1 MSSGV
6 KLPKLPFPLRDYQ
19 KEGVEFLTSNNAALL
34 GDDMG
39 LGKTVQVIV
48 ALKKLFYANGVKR
61 TLIIVPNSLTSN
73 WVNEFSTWYSDLPIG
88 TLIGNKES
96 RENTLKHSSSTI
108 IATYEQIR
116 IIFETSRDIGEFE
129 YVIFDEAQRLKN
141 SNSNIFQACKK
152 IESNNIWML
161 SGTPLE
167 NNSNDII
174 SLFSI
179 LKYGI
184 LQRGYTPREIKEI
197 ISPYL
202 LRRLKKDLLEELPD
216 LLEENKYIDLSEKQ
230 LAFYNALIERKF
242 ELDKKDSSGMLA
254 LITEL
259 KKVCNFDPISETSSK
274 LEYLK
279 EIVEDTFNNS
289 EKIIVFSQYVET
301 LKFIERNLNTNTLLY
316 DGSLSKKQRDL
327 VVDKFQNSKESEVLL
342 ASLQAGGVG
351 LNLQAASRVVIF
363 DRWWNP
369 AVEKQAIARAHRMGN
384 KNKVHA
390 IKFVSAGTIEERI
403 LDLLHYKEDLFEEII
418 EGAVELKDKAS
429 LAELLEIKE

>member
-1 MSSGV
+1 MDYQ
-6 KLPKLPFPLRDYQ
+6 KELNLPFPLRDYQ
-19 KEGVEFLTSNNAALL
+19 KTGVDFLIGNSSALL

-39 LGKTVQVIV
+39 LGKTVQTIV
-48 ALKKLFYANGVKR
+48 ALKKLFKPKGFKR
-61 TLIIVPNSLTSN
+61 TLLIVPNSLVSN
-73 WVNEFSTWYSDLPIG
+73 WVKEFTIWYPELPVG
-88 TLIGNKES
+88 VLIGNKES
-96 RENTLKHSSSTI
+96 RENTLKHSSSI
-108 IATYEQIR
+108 IISTYEQIR
-116 IIFETSRDIGEFE
+116 IIYEQPKDFGQFE
-129 YVIFDEAQRLKN
+129 YLIFDEAQRLKN
-141 SNSNIFQACKK
+141 SSSNIHQACKK
-152 IESNNIWML
+152 IESKNTWML

-167 NNSNDII
+167 NNAEDIV

-179 LKYGI
+179 LKYGA
-184 LQRGYTPREIKEI
+184 LQRGYTPSEIKEI

-202 LRRLKKDLLEELPD
+202 LRRLKADILQELPD
-216 LLEENKYIDLSEKQ
+216 LLEEDKYLDLNEKQ
-230 LAFYNALIERKF
+230 LVFYNSLIEQKLK
-242 ELDKKDSSGMLA
+242 LDKKDSSGMLA

-274 LEYLK
+274 LDYLK
-279 EIVEDTFNNS
+279 EIIQDSFTKG

-301 LKFIERNLNTNTLLY
+301 LKFIQKNLSIKTLKF
-316 DGSLSKKQRDL
+316 DGSLNKKQKDSI
-327 VVDKFQNSKESEVLL
+327 VDEFQNSTEPIVFL

-403 LDLLHYKEDLFEEII
+403 LDLLHYKEDLFDEIV
-418 EGAVELKDKAS
+418 EGAVELKDRAS

>member
-1 MSSGV
+1 V
-6 KLPKLPFPLRDYQ
+6 DYKKQLDLPFDLRDYQ
-19 KEGVEFLTSNNAALL
+19 KTGVEFLSANSAALL

-39 LGKTVQVIV
+39 LGKTVQAIV
-48 ALKKLFYANGVKR
+48 ALKKKFLENGIKR
-61 TLIIVPNSLTSN
+61 TLLIVPNSLVSN
-73 WVNEFSTWYSDLPIG
+73 WVREFSTWYPSLYVG
-88 TLIGNKES
+88 TLVGNRES

-108 IATYEQIR
+108 VATYEQIR
-116 IIFETSRDIGEFE
+116 IIFENPKNIGSFD

-141 SNSNIFQACKK
+141 STSNVHQACKK
-152 IESNNIWML
+152 IEAKNIWML

-167 NNSNDII
+167 NNSGDII

-179 LKYGI
+179 LKFGT
-184 LQRGYTPREIKEI
+184 LQSGFTPKEIKEI

-202 LRRLKKDLLEELPD
+202 LRRLKTNLLKELPD
-216 LLEENKYIDLSEKQ
+216 LLEENKYIDLNEKQ
-230 LAFYNALIERKF
+230 LLFYNSLIERKR

-259 KKVCNFDPISETSSK
+259 KKACNYDPISETSSK
-274 LEYLK
+274 LDYLK
-279 EIVEDTFNNS
+279 EIIEDTFINS
-289 EKIIVFSQYVET
+289 EKIIVFSQYVES
-301 LKFIERNLNTNTLLY
+301 LKFIQKNLKVKSILF
-316 DGSLSKKQRDL
+316 DGSLNKSEKDSA
-327 VVDKFQNSKESEVLL
+327 VDKFQNSKESVVFL

-351 LNLQAASRVVIF
+351 LNLQSASRVVIF

-403 LDLLHYKEDLFEEII
+403 LDLLHYKEELFDEVI
-418 EGAVELKDKAS
+418 EGAVELKDKAT
-429 LAELLEIKE
+429 LLDILDIKE

>member
-1 MSSGV
+1 MDYQ
-6 KLPKLPFPLRDYQ
+6 KELNLPFPLRDYQ
-19 KEGVEFLTSNNAALL
+19 KTGVEFLISNSSALL

-39 LGKTVQVIV
+39 LGKTVQTIV
-48 ALKKLFYANGVKR
+48 GLKKLFTENGLKR
-61 TLIIVPNSLTSN
+61 TLLIVPNSLVSN
-73 WVNEFSTWYSDLPIG
+73 WVKEFSEWYPELSVG
-88 TLIGNKES
+88 TLVGNQES

-116 IIFETSRDIGEFE
+116 IIFNQPKDIGKFE

-141 SNSNIFQACKK
+141 TTSGVHQACKK

-167 NNSNDII
+167 NNAEDII
-174 SLFSI
+174 SLFNI
-179 LKYGI
+179 LKFGT
-184 LQRGYTPREIKEI
+184 LQKGYTPTEIKEI

-202 LRRLKKDLLEELPD
+202 LRRLKADILQELPD
-216 LLEENKYIDLSEKQ
+216 LLEEDKYLDLNEKQ
-230 LAFYNALIERKF
+230 LVFYNSLIERKLQ
-242 ELDKKDSSGMLA
+242 LDNKDSSGMLA

-259 KKVCNFDPISETSSK
+259 KKACNYDPVSETSSK
-274 LEYLK
+274 LDYLHD
-279 EIVEDTFNNS
+279 IIDDTFNNN

-301 LKFIERNLNTNTLLY
+301 LKFIQKNLNVKSILF
-316 DGSLSKKQRDL
+316 DGSLNKDEKDT
-327 VVDKFQNSKESEVLL
+327 VVDEFQNSKEPLVFL

-351 LNLQAASRVVIF
+351 LNLQSASRVVLF

-390 IKFVSAGTIEERI
+390 VKFVSAGTIEERI
-403 LDLLHYKEDLFEEII
+403 LDLLHYKEDLFDEIV
-418 EGAVELKDKAS
+418 EGAVELKEKAS

>member
-1 MSSGV
+1 MDY
-6 KLPKLPFPLRDYQ
+6 KKELDLPFDLRDYQ
-19 KEGVEFLTSNNAALL
+19 KKGVDFLSNNSSALL

-39 LGKTVQVIV
+39 LGKTVQAIV
-48 ALKKLFYANGVKR
+48 ALKKEFLKNGIKR
-61 TLIIVPNSLTSN
+61 TLLIVPNSLVSN
-73 WVNEFSTWYSDLPIG
+73 WVREFSIWYPNLPVG
-88 TLIGNKES
+88 TLVGNKES

-116 IIFETSRDIGEFE
+116 IIFENPKNIGQFD

-141 SNSNIFQACKK
+141 STSNVHQACKK
-152 IESNNIWML
+152 IEAKNIWML

-167 NNSNDII
+167 NNSGDII

-179 LKYGI
+179 LKYGT
-184 LQRGYTPREIKEI
+184 LQSGYTPKEIKEI

-202 LRRLKKDLLEELPD
+202 LRRLKENLLKELPD
-216 LLEENKYIDLSEKQ
+216 LLEENKYIDLNDNQ
-230 LAFYNALIERKF
+230 LLFYNSLIERKR

-259 KKVCNFDPISETSSK
+259 KKACNYDPISETSSK
-274 LEYLK
+274 LDYLQ
-279 EIVEDTFNNS
+279 EIIEDTFNNN
-289 EKIIVFSQYVET
+289 EKIIVFSQYVES
-301 LKFIERNLNTNTLLY
+301 LKFIQQNLKVKSILF
-316 DGSLSKKQRDL
+316 DGSLSKSQKDAA
-327 VVDKFQNSKESEVLL
+327 VDKFQNSTESIVFL

-351 LNLQAASRVVIF
+351 LNLQSASRVVIF

-403 LDLLHYKEDLFEEII
+403 LDLLHFKEELFDEVI
-418 EGAVELKDKAS
+418 EGAVELKDKAT
-429 LAELLEIKE
+429 LLDILDIKE

>member
-1 MSSGV
+1 MSLQEVLS
-6 KLPKLPFPLRDYQ
+6 LPFPLRPYQ
-19 KEGVEFLTSNNAALL
+19 EEGVEFLTSNNSALL

-39 LGKTVQVIV
+39 LGKTVQAIV
-48 ALKKLFYANGVKR
+48 ALKKEFLENGIKR
-61 TLIIVPNSLTSN
+61 TLLIVPNSLVSN
-73 WVNEFSTWYSDLPIG
+73 WVKEFSMWYPNLPVG
-88 TLIGNKES
+88 TLVGNRES

-108 IATYEQIR
+108 IATYEQVR
-116 IIFETSRDIGEFE
+116 IIFENPKNIGDFD
-129 YVIFDEAQRLKN
+129 YLIFDEAQRLKN
-141 SNSNIFQACKK
+141 STSNVHQACKK
-152 IESNNIWML
+152 IEAKNIWML

-167 NNSNDII
+167 NNSGDIV

-179 LKYGI
+179 LKYGT
-184 LQRGYTPREIKEI
+184 LQSGYTPKEIKEI

-202 LRRLKKDLLEELPD
+202 LRRLKEDLLKELPD
-216 LLEENKYIDLSEKQ
+216 LLEENKYIDLNDKQ
-230 LAFYNALIERKF
+230 LIFYNSLIQRKL

-259 KKVCNFDPISETSSK
+259 KKACNYDPISETSSK
-274 LEYLK
+274 LDYLK
-279 EIVEDTFNNS
+279 EIIEDTFNNN
-289 EKIIVFSQYVET
+289 EKIIVFSQYVES
-301 LKFIERNLNTNTLLY
+301 LKFIQNNLQVKSILF
-316 DGSLSKKQRDL
+316 DGSLNKSQKDSA
-327 VVDKFQNSKESEVLL
+327 VDEFQNSTESIVFL

-403 LDLLHYKEDLFEEII
+403 LDLLHYKEELFDEVV
-418 EGAVELKDKAS
+418 EGAVELKDKAT
-429 LAELLEIKE
+429 LLDILEIKE

>member
-1 MSSGV
+1 MDYQ
-6 KLPKLPFPLRDYQ
+6 KELDLPFPLRDYQ
-19 KEGVEFLTSNNAALL
+19 KNGVEFLCSNKSALL

-39 LGKTVQVIV
+39 LGKTVQTIV
-48 ALKKLFYANGVKR
+48 ALKKLFQPKGFKR
-61 TLIIVPNSLTSN
+61 TLLIVPNSLVSN
-73 WVNEFSTWYSDLPIG
+73 WVKEFTVWYPKLPVG
-88 TLIGNKES
+88 VLAGNKES
-96 RENTLKHSSSTI
+96 RENTLKHSSSII

-116 IIFETSRDIGEFE
+116 IIYEQPKDFGQFE
-129 YVIFDEAQRLKN
+129 YLIFDEAQRLKN
-141 SNSNIFQACKK
+141 SSSNIHQACKK
-152 IESNNIWML
+152 IESNNVWML

-167 NNSNDII
+167 NNAEDIV

-179 LKYGI
+179 LKYGT
-184 LQRGYTPREIKEI
+184 LQRGYTPSEIKEI

-202 LRRLKKDLLEELPD
+202 LRRLKVDILQELPD
-216 LLEENKYIDLSEKQ
+216 LLEEDKYLDLNEKQ
-230 LAFYNALIERKF
+230 LAFYNSLIERKL
-242 ELDKKDSSGMLA
+242 ELDKKDSTGMLA

-274 LEYLK
+274 LDYLK
-279 EIVEDTFNNS
+279 EIIQDSFTRG

-301 LKFIERNLNTNTLLY
+301 LKFIQKNLSVKTLIF
-316 DGSLSKKQRDL
+316 DGSLNKKQKDST
-327 VVDKFQNSKESEVLL
+327 VDQFQNSSEPIVFL

-403 LDLLHYKEDLFEEII
+403 LDLLHYKEDLFDEIV

-429 LAELLEIKE
+429 LAQLLEIKE

>member
-1 MSSGV
+1 MNY
-6 KLPKLPFPLRDYQ
+6 KEELDLPFELRDYQ
-19 KEGVEFLTSNNAALL
+19 KTGVEFLINNSSALL

-39 LGKTVQVIV
+39 LGKTVQTIV
-48 ALKKLFYANGVKR
+48 GLKSLFNKSGMKR
-61 TLIIVPNSLTSN
+61 SLLIVPNSLVSN
-73 WVNEFSTWYSDLPIG
+73 WVKEFSVWYPELPIG

-96 RENTLKHSSSTI
+96 RENTFKHSSSII

-116 IIFETSRDIGEFE
+116 IIYEQPKEYGNFE
-129 YVIFDEAQRLKN
+129 YVVFDEAQRLKN
-141 SNSNIFQACKK
+141 SSSSIHQACKK

-167 NNSNDII
+167 NNSDDIV

-179 LKYGI
+179 LKRGT
-184 LQRGYTPREIKEI
+184 LQKGFSPIEIKEL

-202 LRRLKKDLLEELPD
+202 LRRLKEDLLEELPN
-216 LLEENKYIDLSEKQ
+216 LLEEDKYVDLNEKQ
-230 LAFYNALIERKF
+230 LAFYNGLIERKI
-242 ELDKKDSSGMLA
+242 ELDNKDSSGMLA

-259 KKVCNFDPISETSSK
+259 KKVCNFDPISETSAK
-274 LEYLK
+274 LDYL
-279 EIVEDTFNNS
+279 IDVIEDTFNKN
-289 EKIIVFSQYVET
+289 EKLIVFSQYVET
-301 LKFIERNLNTNTLLY
+301 LKFIEKKLKVKTILF
-316 DGSLSKKQRDL
+316 DGSLSREQKNSAVDEFQKSNESL
-327 VVDKFQNSKESEVLL
+327 VFL

-403 LDLLHYKEDLFEEII
+403 LDLLHFKEDLFDEIV
-418 EGAVELKDKAS
+418 EGAVELKNKAS
-429 LAELLEIKE
+429 LAEILEIKE

>member
-1 MSSGV
+1 MNY
-6 KLPKLPFPLRDYQ
+6 KQELDLPFDLRDYQ
-19 KEGVEFLTSNNAALL
+19 KKGVDFLTNNSSALL

-39 LGKTVQVIV
+39 LGKTVQAIV
-48 ALKKLFYANGVKR
+48 ALKKEFLKNGIKR
-61 TLIIVPNSLTSN
+61 TLLIVPNSLVSN
-73 WVNEFSTWYSDLPIG
+73 WVREFSIWYPNLPVG
-88 TLIGNKES
+88 TLVGNKES

-116 IIFETSRDIGEFE
+116 IIFENPKNIGQFD

-141 SNSNIFQACKK
+141 STSNVHQACKK
-152 IESNNIWML
+152 IEAKNIWML

-167 NNSNDII
+167 NNSGDII

-179 LKYGI
+179 LKYGT
-184 LQRGYTPREIKEI
+184 LQSGYTPKEIKEI

-202 LRRLKKDLLEELPD
+202 LRRLKENLLQELPD
-216 LLEENKYIDLSEKQ
+216 LLEENKYIDLNDKQ
-230 LAFYNALIERKF
+230 LIFYNSLIERKR

-259 KKVCNFDPISETSSK
+259 KKACNYDPISETSSK
-274 LEYLK
+274 LDYLK
-279 EIVEDTFNNS
+279 EIIEDTFNNN
-289 EKIIVFSQYVET
+289 EKIIVFSQYVES
-301 LKFIERNLNTNTLLY
+301 LKFIQNNLNVKSILF
-316 DGSLSKKQRDL
+316 DGSLNKSQKDSA
-327 VVDKFQNSKESEVLL
+327 VDEFQNSTESVVFL
-342 ASLQAGGVG
+342 ASIQAGGVG
-351 LNLQAASRVVIF
+351 LNLQSASRVVIF

-403 LDLLHYKEDLFEEII
+403 LDLLHYKEELFDEVI
-418 EGAVELKDKAS
+418 EGAVELKDKAT
-429 LAELLEIKE
+429 LLDILDIKE